1 MLTETQDASVAQE
14 NEEQVVPTV
23 DQEET
28 QNPDL
33 AKERA
38 YAKKQR
44 LRAQAA
50 EEELAQ
56 LREQAK
62 ASKEKALAEQGKYK
76 EMYETLKKDSTVW
89 EEKSKAYTE
98 LVNTQKKELLTQL
111 PEEDR
116 DLFKD
121 LDIIQLKSV
130 VDKVKNIKPVEPTV
144 SRGEVS
150 NPEVK
155 DFQNLSEEDKKK
167 NWSSYVRSH
176 LKK

>member
-1 MLTETQDASVAQE
+1 MLTETQDTSVVPE
-14 NEEQVVPTV
+14 NEEQQVQTV

-33 AKERA
+33 VKERA

-44 LRAQAA
+44 MRAQAA
-50 EEELAQ
+50 EEELTQ
-56 LREQAK
+56 LRAEAK

-76 EMYETLKKDSTVW
+76 EMYESLKNDSTVW
-89 EEKSKAYTE
+89 EENSKAYTE

-111 PEEDR
+111 PESDR

-121 LDIIQLKSV
+121 LGIVQLRSI
-130 VDKVKNIKPVEPTV
+130 VDKLKNTKPVEPKV
-144 SRGEVS
+144 ARGDVATA
-150 NPEVK
+150 EVK
-155 DFQNLSEEDKKK
+155 DFNNLSDEEKKK